1 LYTNFHPL
9 KTRKDPI
16 SLQEAQARLP
26 ELIAELMPGEELRLL
41 HEGRTIATLVKT
53 WVPSP
58 TPRQAGSAKDIP
70 HFMADDFDAP
80 LEDFK
85 EYMP

>member
-1 LYTNFHPL
+1 MPSV
-9 KTRKDPI
+9 

-26 ELIAELMPGEELRLL
+26 ELIAELLPGEELRILRA
-41 HEGRTIATLVKT
+41 GTTIATLVKT
-53 WVPSP
+53 WTPSP
-58 TPRQAGSAKDIP
+58 APRQAGAAKHIP

-80 LEDFK
+80 LEDFN

>member
-1 LYTNFHPL
+1 MPSV
-9 KTRKDPI
+9 
-16 SLQEAQARLP
+16 SLQEAQARLQ
-26 ELIAELMPGEELRLL
+26 ELIDQLPPGEELRILR
-41 HEGRTIATLVKT
+41 EGTTIATLVKT
-53 WVPSP
+53 WTP
-58 TPRQAGSAKDIP
+58 TSAPRQAGTAKNIP